1 MIGIELNPDQNLPVM
16 FDSVDAHA
24 EFIDVHAAIEAGV
37 DLTERVVPSV
47 EVAATDSTTGESRT
61 PLEKSN
67 STPKS
72 TTNTTT
78 TIEQVDSVDK
88 YLHNTQESTR
98 DYLQMDRQTK
108 VETF

>member
-78 TIEQVDSVDK
+78 IYFMYIV
-88 YLHNTQESTR
+88 N
-98 DYLQMDRQTK
+98 DY
-108 VETF
+108 